1 MKTKNSIL
9 IADDDFAHRTML
21 RTLLS
26 GWGYAITEADD
37 GGSAVEAARS
47 RPFDLILM
55 DIRMIKVSGL
65 AALAEIKGFNP
76 AIPIVIMTAYASVE
90 TAVEALKKGAY
101 DYLTK
106 PLDFDELRLTLER
119 AMEHCSLKE
128 ENRLLKES
136 LGDRFDRRNLLGRSA
151 AMTRLLD
158 TAAQVAPSEATVLVT
173 GESGTGKEM
182 IAGLIHF
189 NSLRKEGPFI
199 KFNCAAIAET
209 LLESELFG
217 HERGAF
223 TGADRRKEGK
233 FRQADGGSLFLDEVS
248 EMSLG
253 MQVKLLRVLQERE
266 ITRVGGEEVIPID
279 VRLIAATNRDLLR
292 EIAAGRFREDLFYR
306 LNVVTLHVPPL
317 RERVEDIPLL
327 AQDFLIRFTEKNRKT
342 IRGFTPQAMDRLL
355 RHPWPGNVRELMNA
369 VERGVVL
376 SRGEY
381 LDEAE
386 LALLLPDHS
395 TAATST
401 VFQNGAG
408 ATGTTVA
415 RENPDAVMPQ
425 ASLPPPFN
433 APGMASARRDGA
445 VMTGVRTLWDAATSG
460 RQDRAPAAAM
470 PGDSAANG
478 APTGTRTTQ
487 QAAPGADAGALEEV
501 ERETIIR
508 TLAAAN
514 GNKSEAARR
523 LGITRRTLHQK
534 LKKYGMM

>member
-1 MKTKNSIL
+1 
-9 IADDDFAHRTML
+9 
-21 RTLLS
+21 
-26 GWGYAITEADD
+26 
-37 GGSAVEAARS
+37 
-47 RPFDLILM
+47 
-55 DIRMIKVSGL
+55 
-65 AALAEIKGFNP
+65 
-76 AIPIVIMTAYASVE
+76 
-90 TAVEALKKGAY
+90 
-101 DYLTK
+101 
-106 PLDFDELRLTLER
+106 
-119 AMEHCSLKE
+119 
-128 ENRLLKES
+128 
-136 LGDRFDRRNLLGRSA
+136 
-151 AMTRLLD
+151 
-158 TAAQVAPSEATVLVT
+158 VT

-189 NSLRKEGPFI
+189 NSLRQERPFI

-217 HERGAF
+217 HEKGAF

-266 ITRVGGEEVIPID
+266 ITRVGGEEVIKID
-279 VRLIAATNRDLLR
+279 VRLIAATNRNLLR

-317 RERVEDIPLL
+317 RERIEDIPLL

-376 SRGEY
+376 SRGDY

-386 LALLLPDHS
+386 LALLLPERS
-395 TAATST
+395 TAATSA
-401 VFQNGAG
+401 VLQNA
-408 ATGTTVA
+408 ADTTGTTFA
-415 RENPDAVMPQ
+415 REDADAAAPQ
-425 ASLPPPFN
+425 PFAPPLFDST
-433 APGMASARRDGA
+433 GTASARRDEAPAITMPG
-445 VMTGVRTLWDAATSG
+445 
-460 RQDRAPAAAM
+460 DRAPIPPGAA
-470 PGDSAANG
+470 PGNG
-478 APTGTRTTQ
+478 APIDAMTARK
-487 QAAPGADAGALEEV
+487 AVPGAETASLEEV

-508 TLAAAN
+508 TLAAAG